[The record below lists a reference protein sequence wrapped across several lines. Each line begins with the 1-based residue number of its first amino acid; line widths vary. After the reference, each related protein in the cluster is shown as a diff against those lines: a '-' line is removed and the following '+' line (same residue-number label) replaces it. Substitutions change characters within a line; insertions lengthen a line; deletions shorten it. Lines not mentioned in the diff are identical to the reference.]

1 MDIQSESNLMV
12 KYDENKYM
20 NSSQLKNNSEVER
33 DGDHQHDSVD
43 KDKEINVKKLKTFH
57 EVETDE

>member
-12 KYDENKYM
+12 EYDENQYM
-20 NSSQLKNNSEVER
+20 NSSQLNNNNEVER

-43 KDKEINVKKLKTFH
+43 KDKEINVEKLETFH